1 MNSISWKENKQKFQ
15 NFVQTLYGNMKEKNT
30 SKRFS
35 KLLRDIICQIEQ
47 FLNYM
52 LMTKSQNILVALM
65 MFLSQ
70 LKLLMKNYMQR
81 RPFPKLLLLIFLT
94 KFLRGRKFLFNNFT
108 FTRLNVLFAEITKS
122 VDKF

>member
-35 KLLRDIICQIEQ
+35 IFLKDIICQIEQ